1 MRFSRLI
8 WPVSKSPN
16 QVTKNPFTKFRK
28 ICLSFSRLGH
38 PPTNESQTSLSNL
51 TIRALLAKQSRKWPK
66 PKIFE
71 NFSKCFSRLEVLL
84 AKESWKLLCKLAT
97 GALRLAWLMSE
108 SPKSK
113 VKNFWI
119 FWNFS
124 KQKHFPK
131 TTKILKN
138 LFLFDQHMIEY
149 VQHI

>member
-1 MRFSRLI
+1 M
-8 WPVSKSPN
+8 SKSPN
-16 QVTKNPFTKFRK
+16 QVTKNPFTKFQK

-38 PPTNESQTSLSNL
+38 PLTNESQTSLSNL

-71 NFSKCFSRLEVLL
+71 NFSKCFSRLKVLL

-138 LFLFDQHMIEY
+138 LFVFDQHMIEY